1 MRYRPCK
8 KRAALEGD
16 LNGIEDMMESSPD
29 KKGKVFYGWW
39 IVLVVSILSTYGSG
53 VFYYGFST
61 FVKPV
66 VNELAWSM
74 TVVSGAFSIYRLE
87 AGIAAPIVGYLLDRI
102 GPQKL
107 VFTGGLVMGCGFIYL
122 SYVHTVLPFY
132 TAIIFISFGWSACAG
147 ASVGNPLV
155 GKWFVE
161 KRGSAIGIYG
171 VARGLAGLLVPVVA
185 YLIAQY
191 GWRSALVILGL
202 MTWMI
207 VLPLSFFLK
216 NSPEQC
222 GLLPDGKLSGQDFND
237 DYPTVKAVKP
247 LKELDYSLRQAMA
260 TSAFWILTVCLL
272 THQMTQAAIFV
283 HLIPYV
289 IDMGVDPT
297 SAASVVSIVALTS
310 IIGRYGSGWLSDRF
324 NKKWLLIILFIIQPI
339 GIFSLIRVRHFI
351 DVIPFVLL
359 YSTAY
364 GGTAVVK
371 AIIIGDYFG
380 RKSYGTI
387 YGASQGISTFGS
399 IAGPLFAGLVYD
411 INGNY
416 HLAFTSFA
424 IIMAFTALL
433 ISFLKV
439 PRLCSDMPPTPP
451 KGFRNN

>member
-1 MRYRPCK
+1 MT
-8 KRAALEGD
+8 
-16 LNGIEDMMESSPD
+16 ESSASKKD
-29 KKGKVFYGWW
+29 KIYYGWW

-53 VFYYGFST
+53 IFYYGFST

-87 AGIAAPIVGYLLDRI
+87 AGIAAPIVGYLLDRF

-107 VFTGGLVMGCGFIYL
+107 VFTGGLAMGSGFIYL
-122 SYVHTVLPFY
+122 SYVNTVLPFY
-132 TAIIFISFGWSACAG
+132 AAIICISFGWSAFAG

-155 GKWFVE
+155 GKWFVK

-171 VARGLAGLLVPVVA
+171 VARGLAGLLVPMVA

-191 GWRSALVILGL
+191 GWRSALVILAVL
-202 MTWMI
+202 TWLI

-222 GLLPDGKLSGQDFND
+222 GLLPDGKLSGQDVD
-237 DYPTVKAVKP
+237 DNHRTVKAIKSV
-247 LKELDYSLRQAMA
+247 KELDFSLRQAMA

-297 SAASVVSIVALTS
+297 SAASVVSVVALTS
-310 IIGRYGSGWLSDRF
+310 IIGRYGSGWLSDRL
-324 NKKWLLIILFIIQPI
+324 NKKWLLVILFIIQPI
-339 GIFSLIRVRHFI
+339 GIFSLIRVRHFM

-371 AIIIGDYFG
+371 AIIIGDFYG
-380 RKSYGTI
+380 RKNYGTI
-387 YGASQGISTFGS
+387 YGVSQGISTFGS

-411 INGNY
+411 LNGNY

-433 ISFLKV
+433 VSFLKV
-439 PRLCSDMPPTPP
+439 PSLDGDMSPTPP
-451 KGFRNN
+451 K